1 MFPCIIGLNNVR
13 FFLSSFYLINYYL
26 IQFSLFLD
34 VFRVVKPHSTFL
46 AVICTYII
54 SSILHGLNLQLSAV
68 LLSLGIYT
76 FVEYKLRQKLS
87 TIYNSCTLPNKCK
100 VGACSHDPKTLFSTF
115 LNILFGFLTVFH
127 LAYLGVMF
135 EAAFHIQEQGYSL
148 AHALDKWSKLDYA
161 SHWTILISYL
171 FYLVI

>member
-1 MFPCIIGLNNVR
+1 M
-13 FFLSSFYLINYYL
+13 LSTYL
-26 IQFSLFLD
+26 
-34 VFRVVKPHSTFL
+34 
-46 AVICTYII
+46 I

-76 FVEYKLRQKLS
+76 YVEYKLRQKLS

-100 VGACSHDPKTLFSTF
+100 PGSCSHEPKTVLRTF
-115 LNILFGFLTVFH
+115 LNVLFSLLTVFH

-135 EAAFHIQEQGYSL
+135 EAAFHVQEQGYSL
-148 AHALDKWSKLDYA
+148 AHALDKWNKLDFA

-171 FYLVI
+171 FYLVV